1 MSTIYSSSSFAGV
14 TLISFATD
22 INQATNRLRSD
33 YKHGYFITG
42 TFPTDEN
49 RQRHYQHSNRFVRN
63 LLTATKDD
71 IVSIVG
77 LGKNEAHLIL
87 MTDTKIT
94 NSLFQLCWRASWG
107 PLTHQ
112 RDLDRKDGI
121 KYFKKDVETFGW
133 YLADHHIIKPARLW
147 TDQIVQNGPSSN
159 IQKINQLINT
169 EATLLG
175 RIGNTKRHI
184 TAHFKS

>member
-1 MSTIYSSSSFAGV
+1 MSTIYSRYFKTRV
-14 TLISFATD
+14 TLISFKTD

-33 YKHGYFITG
+33 YKHGFFITG
-42 TFPTDEN
+42 TFPDEN

-77 LGKNEAHLIL
+77 LGANEAHLIL
-87 MTDTKIT
+87 MTDNQIT

-133 YLADHHIIKPARLW
+133 YLADHHVVKPARLW
-147 TDQIVQNGPSSN
+147 TDQIGQGGPSSN
-159 IQKINQLINT
+159 IKKINNLIQT

-175 RIGNTKRHI
+175 RLENTKRHI